1 MAQSILVTNCF
12 HDPFED
18 EETGKVPDPATV
30 STVLVQPSRNF
41 VGQRVDQGLKGFGT
55 IIIIMFSAERMRR

>member
-30 STVLVQPSRNF
+30 SSTVSETNQIEWAIAPY
-41 VGQRVDQGLKGFGT
+41 
-55 IIIIMFSAERMRR
+55 